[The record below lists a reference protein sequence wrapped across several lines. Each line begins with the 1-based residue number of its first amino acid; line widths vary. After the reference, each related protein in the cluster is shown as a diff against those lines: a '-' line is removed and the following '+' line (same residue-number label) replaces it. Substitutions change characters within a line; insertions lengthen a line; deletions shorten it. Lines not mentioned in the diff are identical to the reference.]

1 MKLHET
7 RKEQGIE
14 VANREHA
21 KGGPENGRQVGP
33 AGLREAGRHGPAA
46 TLGDSFCTGSS
57 SVSSAP
63 VRVVL

>member
-33 AGLREAGRHGPAA
+33 AGLREAGQPRPVAI
-46 TLGDSFCTGSS
+46 LGGLFAQAQARS
-57 SVSSAP
+57 
-63 VRVVL
+63 LLLQ